1 MRKLIVFI
9 TTIFVVVTILGNEF
23 ETIVEQS
30 DAQDK
35 NPMMVKFIFKKEGKE
50 VQSIFWK
57 DLMKSEI
64 GIQIK
69 LPDGE
74 YDFQKEKNGK
84 KFLFKILISNNKI
97 KSFKID
103 SGTIIEFVYNDKQVL
118 AGGSIYDSNGVEL
131 GKYLFSDGIVFQQE
145 IENGEISKSC
155 ELNKENLFILSG
167 WCVYFEKG
175 NPVRSI
181 HYVPDKTNIFQSK
194 KDGVDGYLDFKWG
207 DSLKK
212 YKSKYGNQ
220 MMGLSSAE
228 ENYGTVDYRAAKF
241 LEKTGIEAYVIK
253 NYTTKP
259 FKSDMVLYFVD
270 NKLYRTAH
278 QIPEDVLDLYYSK
291 IREKYKYP
299 YSTDV
304 DLGAEENSSDSI
316 AQEMGNAMKLN
327 RFSIKETYYN
337 GTIYILKGLNLV
349 KGNNFWLVY
358 EDKDISAIL
367 KESLKDKIKID

>member
-30 DAQDK
+30 DTKDK
-35 NPMMVKFIFKKEGKE
+35 SPMTVKFIFKKEGKE

-103 SGTIIEFVYNDKQVL
+103 SGTIIELVYNDKQVL

-131 GKYLFSDGIVFQQE
+131 GKYLFSDGIVLQQE

-181 HYVPDKTNIFQSK
+181 HYVPDKDNIFQSK
-194 KDGVDGYLDFKWG
+194 KDGVCGYLDFKWG
-207 DSLKK
+207 EGIQK
-212 YKSKYGNQ
+212 YRSKYGKR
-220 MMGLSSAE
+220 MIRLSSTKE
-228 ENYGTVDYRAAKF
+228 GYGETDYRAVKF
-241 LEKTGIEAYVIK
+241 LEKTGMEAYVIK
-253 NYTTKP
+253 NYSVKP
-259 FKSDMVLYFVD
+259 FRSDVVLYFID

-291 IREKYKYP
+291 IRDKYKYP
-299 YSTDV
+299 YTTDI
-304 DLGAEENSSDSI
+304 DLGAEENTADSI
-316 AQEMGNAMKLN
+316 AEEMDNAMKLS

-337 GTIYILKGLNLV
+337 GTIYILKGLNFV
-349 KGNNFWLVY
+349 KGDNFWLVY
-358 EDKDISAIL
+358 EDKEISTIL
-367 KESLKDKIKID
+367 EKSLKDKIQID